1 MRLACLRHEML
12 VLAAIGLL
20 IVLLACVPFLSWLR
34 FLPDA
39 DWISNAAALLL
50 ALLLILCGLLCMP
63 ASLRLSPALV
73 VASVLTLAAVLPLAG
88 APYPGAG
95 LSSLAVLWL
104 AALVAQAVARLPRGQ
119 VITALCIGLVL
130 GASLQLLIGAMQVL
144 GLVQPWGLWWVVS
157 DGQQTLFGNFA
168 QRNQYANY
176 LTLGLLA
183 ACWLYGR
190 GRLRAWLLVP
200 LLLLLAL
207 FLAWSASRLVL
218 AYAMGLALLA
228 AVMLWLTR
236 GSRALT
242 PTPLPKG
249 EGLAAS
255 AFAGAGNVSG
265 RCFDAS
271 LITADHALTP
281 SHIPEGEGLAAAE
294 AVGCSAASLTAANHS
309 LSPMGRGW
317 RGAPGEG
324 GDVATLRMA
333 KALLFA
339 LLAMV
344 LCQLFTAEINAALNA
359 IGLPVKQGSGID
371 RFMDGGFGARRW
383 IEWQKAWSVFLA
395 HPLFGVGLGGYAA
408 QSVLLEPAFAGQWS
422 ESWLFTHCH
431 NIVLQLLAETG
442 LTGTLAVAAALLW
455 AFLPWFKRENVGV
468 DALLVLGLALVLL
481 GHSLLEYPLWY
492 ASFLM
497 VFAVL
502 MGVSPAKGF
511 ALPVRPALRCAGVLA
526 LVLVV
531 AWQVIVGLVMY
542 FDWVRWVMPSRDAA
556 ENKVRIE
563 ALLQHGANPVWS
575 YEADQLLS
583 NYLDGSANHLALKL
597 PLFERLAAHRP
608 YPGTL
613 VKLAMLRAHQGDAAG
628 AEMALRQAIASFPD
642 TAPQLAAMLAEPAD
656 AALKPLQQISARAAL
671 AHQQAGASAAAQTV
685 RTP

>member
-1 MRLACLRHEML
+1 MLSLSRALLSTLRHVAIWPLPWLLIALTACL
-12 VLAAIGLL
+12 
-20 IVLLACVPFLSWLR
+20 PFLSWLR
-34 FLPDA
+34 FAPNS
-39 DWISNAAALLL
+39 DWIGNAMALLL
-50 ALLLILCGLLCMP
+50 ALLLILCGLLHMP
-63 ASLRLSPALV
+63 ASLRLSPAL
-73 VASVLTLAAVLPLAG
+73 AMAGVLTLAAVAPLAG
-88 APYPGAG
+88 APYPGTG
-95 LSSLAVLWL
+95 LSLLAVIWL
-104 AALVAQAVARLPRGQ
+104 AALVAQTVVQLPREQ
-119 VITALCIGLVL
+119 VITTLCIGLVL
-130 GASLQLLIGAMQVL
+130 GVGLQLLIGAVQVL

-157 DGQQTLFGNFA
+157 DGQHTLFGNIA

-176 LTLGLLA
+176 LTLALLA

-228 AVMLWLTR
+228 GVMLWLTR
-236 GSRALT
+236 GSQSLT
-242 PTPLPKG
+242 PTPLP
-249 EGLAAS
+249 
-255 AFAGAGNVSG
+255 
-265 RCFDAS
+265 
-271 LITADHALTP
+271 
-281 SHIPEGEGLAAAE
+281 EGEGLA
-294 AVGCSAASLTAANHS
+294 VSAFTGGGSAANHT
-309 LSPMGRGW
+309 LSPVGRGW
-317 RGAPGEG
+317 RVAPGEG

-339 LLAMV
+339 LLAIM
-344 LCQLFTAEINAALNA
+344 LCQLFTAQINAALNA
-359 IGLPVKQGSGID
+359 IGLPVNQASGID

-383 IEWQKAWSVFLA
+383 IEWQKAWSVFMA

-442 LTGTLAVAAALLW
+442 IVGTLAVAGALLW
-455 AFLPWFKRENVGV
+455 AFLPWFKRENVGA

-481 GHSLLEYPLWY
+481 GHSLFEYPLWY

-511 ALPVRPALRCAGVLA
+511 ALPVRPALRRVGVLA
-526 LVLVV
+526 LVLVL

-542 FDWVRWVMPSRDAA
+542 FDWVRWVMPSRDVA
-556 ENKVRIE
+556 ENKARIE
-563 ALLQHGANPVWS
+563 SLLQHGANPVWS

-597 PLFERLAAHRP
+597 PLFERLAAYRP

-613 VKLAMLRAHQGDAAG
+613 IKLAMLRAHQGDAAG
-628 AEMALRQAIASFPD
+628 AEVALRQAIASFPD
-642 TAPQLAAMLAEPAD
+642 TAPQLAAMLAGPTD

>member
-1 MRLACLRHEML
+1 MPRFSFALPLLALIACL
-12 VLAAIGLL
+12 
-20 IVLLACVPFLSWLR
+20 PFLSWLR
-34 FLPDA
+34 FPPDG
-39 DWISNAAALLL
+39 DWIANAVALLL
-50 ALLLILCGLLCMP
+50 AVPVALLGLW
-63 ASLRLSPALV
+63 RLPKVGRISPALY
-73 VASVLTLAAVLPLAG
+73 AAGVLTLAAVWPMAG
-88 APYPGAG
+88 APYPAVA
-95 LSSLAVLWL
+95 LSALAVLWL
-104 AALVAQAVARLPRGQ
+104 AALVVQAVAQLPRGQ
-119 VITALCIGLVL
+119 VLQALACGLLL
-130 GASLQLLIGAMQVL
+130 GGCVQLAIGAVQVL
-144 GLVQPWGLWWVVS
+144 GLAQPWNLWFVVS
-157 DGQQTLFGNFA
+157 DGQGTLFGNLA

-176 LTLGLLA
+176 LTLSLLA

-190 GRLRAWLLVP
+190 GRLRAWLLLP

-228 AVMLWLTR
+228 GVMVWRTR
-236 GSRALT
+236 RQPLT
-242 PTPLPKG
+242 PTPLPEG

-255 AFAGAGNVSG
+255 ASAGGGS
-265 RCFDAS
+265 
-271 LITADHALTP
+271 
-281 SHIPEGEGLAAAE
+281 
-294 AVGCSAASLTAANHS
+294 AANHTLS
-309 LSPMGRGW
+309 LAGRGW
-317 RGAPGEG
+317 RVAPGEG

-339 LLAMV
+339 LLAIM

-359 IGLPVKQGSGID
+359 IGLPVNQASGID
-371 RFMDGGFGARRW
+371 RFMAGGFGARRW
-383 IEWQKAWSVFLA
+383 IEWQKAWSVFMA

-442 LTGTLAVAAALLW
+442 LTGMLAVAAALLW
-455 AFLPWFKRENVGV
+455 AFLPWFKRENVGA

-481 GHSLLEYPLWY
+481 GHSLFEYPLWY

-511 ALPVRPALRCAGVLA
+511 SLPVRPALRRVGVLA
-526 LVLVV
+526 LVLVL

-542 FDWVRWVMPSRDAA
+542 FDWVRWVIPSRDAA

-563 ALLQHGANPVWS
+563 SLLQHGANPVWS

-597 PLFERLAAHRP
+597 PLFERLAAYRP

-628 AEMALRQAIASFPD
+628 AEVALRQAIASFPD
-642 TAPQLAAMLAEPAD
+642 TAPQLAAMLAGQAD